1 MTTISSTI
9 SINLSCLSWDENG
22 LTIAGAQNGEFG
34 QALNRLYGPRDLIV
48 DNENIYVSDTLNKR
62 LLKFIRHSS
71 EVQTLVQGE
80 TLYGL
85 SLNQEEQ
92 AIYFSQESGSYE
104 VIKRVNK
111 NGGDPSIVVPI
122 QQISRSY
129 SLVAF
134 EGKIY
139 ICDTSKH
146 RVVLWSNINRT
157 LAIVAGDVN
166 MGFDSNQLRTPEGIF
181 VDVNRNV
188 YVADTLNHRIQLW
201 KNGASN
207 GITVAGSS
215 NLGSDLHQ
223 LNSPRAVFVDSGT
236 MFIADSE
243 VAISTTITSRT
254 TISSAVPIN
263 FRCLTWDEN
272 GVTIAGAQNGDS
284 GLAPNRLYD
293 PRDLIVDSENIY
305 VSDTSN
311 RRLLKFANHSAEGQ
325 SLFTGDSLYGLALN
339 QEEQAIYFSHESGSS
354 EIIQRINKNGG
365 DPSIVVPSGH
375 ISRSYSL
382 VAFKESTYIC
392 DTSNHRV
399 ILWSNIDKTFAIVA
413 GGNGVGSDSKQ
424 LRVPEGIFVD
434 VNRNVYVADTLNHR
448 IQLWK
453 NGTSNGTT
461 VAGSSNLGPGLH
473 QLNSPRAVFVDSGTI
488 FIADSGNNRI
498 LKWNIGE
505 LRAAVVL
512 VGSGSGPNPNQLRNP
527 TSLKFD
533 LRGNMY
539 VVDNTNHRV
548 QKYLVNNTQ
557 C

>member
-1 MTTISSTI
+1 MM
-9 SINLSCLSWDENG
+9 
-22 LTIAGAQNGEFG
+22 
-34 QALNRLYGPRDLIV
+34 R
-48 DNENIYVSDTLNKR
+48 K
-62 LLKFIRHSS
+62 
-71 EVQTLVQGE
+71 
-80 TLYGL
+80 
-85 SLNQEEQ
+85 
-92 AIYFSQESGSYE
+92 
-104 VIKRVNK
+104 
-111 NGGDPSIVVPI
+111 
-122 QQISRSY
+122 
-129 SLVAF
+129 
-134 EGKIY
+134 
-139 ICDTSKH
+139 
-146 RVVLWSNINRT
+146 
-157 LAIVAGDVN
+157 
-166 MGFDSNQLRTPEGIF
+166 
-181 VDVNRNV
+181 
-188 YVADTLNHRIQLW
+188 
-201 KNGASN
+201 
-207 GITVAGSS
+207 
-215 NLGSDLHQ
+215 
-223 LNSPRAVFVDSGT
+223 
-236 MFIADSE
+236 

-365 DPSIVVPSGH
+365 DPSIVVPSGY

-382 VAFKESTYIC
+382 VAFEGSTYIC

-413 GGNGVGSDSKQ
+413 GSKDLGSDSNQ
-424 LRVPEGIFVD
+424 LRAPEGIFVD
-434 VNRNVYVADTLNHR
+434 VKRDIYVADTLNHR

-453 NGTSNGTT
+453 NGASNGTT

-505 LRAAVVL
+505 VSAAVVL

-533 LRGNMY
+533 LQGNMY
-539 VVDNTNHRV
+539 VVDNRNNRV